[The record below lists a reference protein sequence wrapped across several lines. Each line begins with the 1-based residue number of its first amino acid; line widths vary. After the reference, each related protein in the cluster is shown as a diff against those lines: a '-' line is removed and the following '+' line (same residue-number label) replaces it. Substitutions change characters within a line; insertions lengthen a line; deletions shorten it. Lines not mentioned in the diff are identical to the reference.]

1 MSAARS
7 AKRKA
12 DKQAQ
17 REKRDKAAEKY
28 VTLEVHGCAAADCD
42 RAWEIVNQIEVQKW
56 RPIPHVALLPPPT
69 GPLPSVL
76 YSTSQALPTPLEL
89 LRRFITVE
97 MLRDLILPTLNGNLE
112 KAKRDH
118 QRSEPSLLT
127 RLEEKEF
134 WRFLA
139 HYIAKNL
146 ETRKAVKV
154 PDQPIVEKAKRLIG
168 HNRFSALHARFL
180 PNEQQLLAFVSAMR
194 SSILAVIKPGVVV
207 AIDDR
212 IIAYFAQS
220 MRDAGLAVSMPE
232 KPHGYGQQMLVAAQ
246 KLPLCGLRVFLDV
259 ELRVATSMLSPSVAT
274 LALVE
279 RLRAHLPPQSVF
291 VADSASLAKA
301 TLPAYLNC
309 PVKFA
314 LSVKDRRAAYF
325 QQFWSF
331 AQEHLPKDHTRT
343 YSNGD
348 LILQLSD
355 RDGDHTTSV
364 LTNAFQVPHSPHPP
378 PAPLCSYD
386 LALAMMREPRATLNT
401 VLKATPAEAVMT
413 QIEMIKSRTNIDP
426 SLPPDSSGAL
436 THTSKAQLMQL
447 KKDQLLA
454 RAAGIRGVTVGTNFS
469 KEKLADLIMQRE
481 GHEQEDEGVG
491 VLRKR
496 HGMHLEQYQEHL
508 RGEATLSCPV
518 TNFWV
523 EHYGD
528 IDQLNRELY
537 QLFVMTGSPTWE
549 ASIFWSL
556 IATLI
561 LNAYA
566 AYFEIRMQHAYN
578 ASGGNRAEVA
588 AAEKKKSETTYS
600 FALDLLRNLLAELE
614 R

>member
-1 MSAARS
+1 
-7 AKRKA
+7 
-12 DKQAQ
+12 
-17 REKRDKAAEKY
+17 
-28 VTLEVHGCAAADCD
+28 
-42 RAWEIVNQIEVQKW
+42 VNQIEAQKW
-56 RPIPHVALLPPPT
+56 RPISHVALLPAPT

-89 LRRFITVE
+89 LRRFLTVE
-97 MLRDLILPTLNGNLE
+97 MLRDQILLMVNGTLRKG
-112 KAKRDH
+112 KRDH
-118 QRSEPSLLT
+118 QRSEPSLLSH
-127 RLEEKEF
+127 LDEKEF
-134 WRFLA
+134 WCFLA

-146 ETRKAVKV
+146 EIRKAVKV
-154 PDQPIVEKAKRLIG
+154 PDEPIVDRAKRLIG

-180 PNEQQLLAFVSAMR
+180 PNEQELLAFVSAMR
-194 SSILAVIKPGVVV
+194 SSILKVIKPGAVLAV
-207 AIDDR
+207 DDR
-212 IIAYFAQS
+212 MVAYFAQS
-220 MRDAGLAVSMPE
+220 MRNAGLVVKLPE
-232 KPHGYGQQMLVAAQ
+232 KPHGYGQQMFVAAQ

-259 ELRVATSMLSPSVAT
+259 ELRVATSMPAPSVAT

-279 RLRAHLPPQSVF
+279 RLRPHLLPRAVF
-291 VADSASLAKA
+291 VADSVSLAKA

-325 QQFWSF
+325 QQFWTF

-343 YSNGD
+343 YCNGE
-348 LILQLSD
+348 LVLQISD
-355 RDGDHTTSV
+355 RDGDHTTSI
-364 LTNAFQVPHSPHPP
+364 LTNAFKVPDSPQPP

-386 LALAMMREPRATLNT
+386 LALAMMREPRPTLNA
-401 VLKATPAEAVMT
+401 VLKATPGEVAMT
-413 QIEMIKSRTNIDP
+413 QIEMIQSRTNIDP
-426 SLPPDSSGAL
+426 SLPPDSSGAVA
-436 THTSKAQLMQL
+436 HTSKGQLMQL

-454 RAAGIRGVTVGTNFS
+454 RAAGIRGVTVGTNFT

-481 GHEQEDEGVG
+481 GQEQQDEGVG

-496 HGMHLEQYQEHL
+496 HGMHLEQYEEHL
-508 RGEATLSCPV
+508 RGEATMSCPV
-518 TNFWV
+518 IDFWV

-537 QLFVMTGSPTWE
+537 QLFVMAGTPTWE

-578 ASGGNRAEVA
+578 ASGGNRAEAA
-588 AAEKKKSETTYS
+588 AAEKKKSETTYN
-600 FALDLLRNLLAELE
+600 FALELLRNLLAELK

>member
-1 MSAARS
+1 
-7 AKRKA
+7 
-12 DKQAQ
+12 
-17 REKRDKAAEKY
+17 
-28 VTLEVHGCAAADCD
+28 VN
-42 RAWEIVNQIEVQKW
+42 EIEAQKW
-56 RPIPHVALLPPPT
+56 RPIPHVALLPPPS
-69 GPLPSVL
+69 GPLATVL
-76 YSTSQALPTPLEL
+76 YGTSQALPTPLEL
-89 LRRFITVE
+89 LRRFLTVE
-97 MLRDLILPTLNGNLE
+97 MLRELILPMVNGILT

-118 QRSEPSLLT
+118 ERSEPSLLT
-127 RLEEKEF
+127 HLTEKEM
-134 WRFLA
+134 WCFLA

-154 PDQPIVEKAKRLIG
+154 ADERTIFEAKRLIG

-180 PNEQQLLAFVSAMR
+180 PNEQELLAFASAMR
-194 SSILAVIKPGVVV
+194 SSILTVIKPGAVV

-212 IIAYFAQS
+212 IIAYFAQC
-220 MRDAGLAVSMPE
+220 MRDAGLAVKLPE
-232 KPHGYGQQMLVAAQ
+232 KPHGYGQQMFVAAQ

-259 ELRVATSMLSPSVAT
+259 ELRVATSTPAPSVAT

-279 RLRAHLPPQSVF
+279 RLRPHLPPKAVF

-301 TLPAYLNC
+301 TLPAYVNC

-325 QQFWSF
+325 QQFWAF

-348 LILQLSD
+348 LILQISD

-364 LTNAFQVPHSPHPP
+364 LTNAFKVPDTPHPP
-378 PAPLCSYD
+378 PPPLCSYD
-386 LALAMMREPRATLNT
+386 LALAMLREPRHILNT
-401 VLKATPAEAVMT
+401 VLKATPAEAAMT

-436 THTSKAQLMQL
+436 AHTSKAQLMQL

-454 RAAGIRGVTVGTNFS
+454 RAAGIRGVTVGTNFT
-469 KEKLADLIMQRE
+469 KEKLADLIVQRQ

-578 ASGGNRAEVA
+578 TSGGNRAEAA
-588 AAEKKKSETTYS
+588 AAEKKKSETTYA
-600 FALDLLRNLLAELE
+600 FAVELLRNLLAELKQ
-614 R
+614 